1 MSEEHLY
8 FCSNEPIVA
17 REEIPR
23 GMVLIKVYQG
33 ILPPII
39 DVLMIFIA
47 RQSADQQV
55 ETRTL
60 RFRKIEMQSF
70 VLIPKT
76 ARSKSQGRDYTESG
90 SDKDVKMQ
98 SEQK

>member
-1 MSEEHLY
+1 
-8 FCSNEPIVA
+8 
-17 REEIPR
+17 
-23 GMVLIKVYQG
+23 
-33 ILPPII
+33 
-39 DVLMIFIA
+39 MIFIA

-60 RFRKIEMQSF
+60 QFRKIEMQSF

-98 SEQK
+98 SEEKWTRGGGRHSLGVPLWQVLLRR

>member
-1 MSEEHLY
+1 
-8 FCSNEPIVA
+8 
-17 REEIPR
+17 
-23 GMVLIKVYQG
+23 MVI
-33 ILPPII
+33 
-39 DVLMIFIA
+39 IA

>member
-1 MSEEHLY
+1 MSSLSQEKKVQEEL
-8 FCSNEPIVA
+8 VT
-17 REEIPR
+17 
-23 GMVLIKVYQG
+23 IKVYQG

-60 RFRKIEMQSF
+60 QFRKIEMQSF

-98 SEQK
+98 SEEK